1 MPDAEQAGVAANNLP
16 AACFSLV
23 GFIPAPTR
31 SGRIWGLGVV
41 MGEGARSTVFPRT
54 FRKPPVRRG
63 KGAKL
68 GAGVA
73 MGGWVG
79 GCGDEDRGANPIHTA
94 GQLGASSK
102 AGRTGSLNFPECV
115 LGEGSAPRRAG
126 SDFSRFAPSPPRLP
140 AHTPAPGLEAGCGA
154 GSGGGTFCTFGEKA
168 S

>member
-41 MGEGARSTVFPRT
+41 MGEGARSAVFPRT

-79 GCGDEDRGANPIHTA
+79 VETRIAGPTLFTLLANW
-94 GQLGASSK
+94 
-102 AGRTGSLNFPECV
+102 E
-115 LGEGSAPRRAG
+115 RAQK
-126 SDFSRFAPSPPRLP
+126 RVEP
-140 AHTPAPGLEAGCGA
+140 AL
-154 GSGGGTFCTFGEKA
+154 
-168 S
+168 